1 MEGIDSLSSSQKE
14 LLMDEV
20 KQQIA
25 IANANELLSVTYK
38 INFTKNNFI
47 KR

>member
-25 IANANELLSVTYK
+25 IANANELLSVTYNK
-38 INFTKNNFI
+38 IN
-47 KR
+47 